1 MVNVNSKWQQR
12 VDGVYSPEYLVAWR
26 VQAQLKM
33 AMGEEA
39 DGLGWEGDAIR
50 HGGVIG
56 VCS

>member
-26 VQAQLKM
+26 VQAQLRM

-50 HGGVIG
+50 RAV
-56 VCS
+56 